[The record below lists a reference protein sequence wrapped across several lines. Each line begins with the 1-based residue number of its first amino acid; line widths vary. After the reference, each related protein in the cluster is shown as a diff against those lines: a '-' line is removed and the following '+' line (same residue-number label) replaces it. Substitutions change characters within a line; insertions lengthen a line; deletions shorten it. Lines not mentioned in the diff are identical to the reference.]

1 MIALEREVPVAVL
14 EADISEVSEHLSTAE
29 FGLGNEP
36 DSSTR
41 VTGESE
47 EPDISGGS

>member
-1 MIALEREVPVAVL
+1 MIVSEREVPTAVL
-14 EADISEVSEHLSTAE
+14 KVDISEAGKHLYAVE
-29 FGLGNEP
+29 VGLGNEP

-47 EPDISGGS
+47 KLDVPDGS